1 MKPTMDQ
8 ENNRTKLPKPF
19 VLLGGRVKQSKKMLD
34 QGNNPLF
41 IIRLGKFARAMHR
54 ERKIFM
60 PTSLKRFHGAAT
72 ASEKA

>member
-1 MKPTMDQ
+1 
-8 ENNRTKLPKPF
+8 
-19 VLLGGRVKQSKKMLD
+19 VLD